1 VEAHAFGPDLPRRD
15 LWLSPDHAI
24 YLNDGLVPVYR
35 LINGVSIRQVALPT
49 VTYWHVQLPWHDV
62 VRSEGLATESF
73 LDTGDRSN
81 FENGGG
87 PIRLNPDFNARF
99 WEAEGCA
106 RLILTG
112 PELEAARAMVRTKPV
127 AKVRRKVKIAA

>member
-1 VEAHAFGPDLPRRD
+1 MVVEAHAFGRGLPRRD
-15 LWLSPDHAI
+15 LWLSSDHAI
-24 YLNDGLVPVYR
+24 YVNECLVPVHR
-35 LINGVSIRQVALPT
+35 LINGTSIRQVP
-49 VTYWHVQLPWHDV
+49 VPDVMYFHVQLPWHDV
-62 VRSEGLATESF
+62 VRSEGLPTESF

-87 PIRLNPDFNARF
+87 PIRLHPDFNARM

-112 PELEAARAMVRTKPV
+112 PELEAARAMVRTRPM
-127 AKVRRKVKIAA
+127 AKARRKARV